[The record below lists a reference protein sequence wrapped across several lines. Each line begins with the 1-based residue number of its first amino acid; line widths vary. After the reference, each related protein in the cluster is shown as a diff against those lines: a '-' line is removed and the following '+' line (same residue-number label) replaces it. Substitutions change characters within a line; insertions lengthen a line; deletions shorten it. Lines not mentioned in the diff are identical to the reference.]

1 MTRQDW
7 MSLADVALV
16 PAANA
21 QSPRATLVA
30 PDSLEVSQGTVTTT
44 VPGTLIGGALP
55 GPLIEGVFAVALAQL
70 RQAPSYVLFAG
81 YDAESDPT
89 GVRRAYEALG
99 SLGRQPAPF
108 LCLPTAGESVTLDG
122 AGALPVYHVYTDLP
136 VLAAMRLARAT
147 TAQIRIPPVRDEGE
161 LLLYVLTGHQLHRR
175 LTLLQK
181 CDVVATLC
189 APPWSYAQA
198 QVAAHLARDEETNET
213 PSQSYVARLIQAARQ
228 PQAIRELLAVEVLK
242 LSHVRYLAER
252 VADER
257 ERILVARYVAQ
268 ERLSV
273 SRLVTLLN
281 GLYPYSGDPTL
292 ALRDEGECVALID
305 PLLDSTAA
313 MRLTPPPPPAP
324 YLGGGTTFMA
334 ASLMRVRAYA
344 RRYQPGVVVHASA
357 DPRKVTVATHSLDG
371 LRDWLEDQHARPV
384 PVAMLE
390 ETLLGVLAAVH
401 GALAEEGL
409 LTSDGRLSP
418 VVASAVGGVH
428 RA

>member
-1 MTRQDW
+1 MSQNW

-16 PAANA
+16 PGA
-21 QSPRATLVA
+21 QPPRAPVA

-55 GPLIEGVFAVALAQL
+55 GPLVEGVFAVALAQL
-70 RQAPSYVLFAG
+70 RQAPSCVLFAG
-81 YDAESDPT
+81 YDPESDPT

-108 LCLPTAGESVTLDG
+108 LCLPAAGESVELDG
-122 AGALPVYHVYTDLP
+122 GALPVYHVYTDLP
-136 VLAAMRLARAT
+136 MLAAMRISRAT
-147 TAQIRIPPVRDEGE
+147 QAQIRIPPVRDEGE

-189 APPWSYAQA
+189 AAPWSYAQS

-268 ERLSV
+268 ERMSV

-292 ALRDEGECVALID
+292 ELRDEGEYVSQGD
-305 PLLDSTAA
+305 RMA
-313 MRLTPPPPPAP
+313 MIQLTPPAPPAP
-324 YLGGGTTFMA
+324 YLAGGATFMA
-334 ASLMRVRAYA
+334 ATLMRVRQAA
-344 RRYQPGVVVHASA
+344 RRYQPGMVVLGNA
-357 DPRKVTVATHSLDG
+357 DPRKVAVAHEALDG
-371 LRDWLEDQHARPV
+371 LRDWLEEQRTRPV
-384 PVAMLE
+384 PVAALE

-401 GALAEEGL
+401 GALADEGL
-409 LTSDGRLSP
+409 LTAEGRLSP
-418 VVASAVGGVH
+418 VVSSMATDAQ

>member
-1 MTRQDW
+1 MSQNW

-21 QSPRATLVA
+21 RPAFVA
-30 PDSLEVSQGTVTTT
+30 PDSLEVSTGTVTTT

-55 GPLIEGVFAVALAQL
+55 GPLVEGVFAVALAQL
-70 RQAPSYVLFAG
+70 RQAPSCVLFAG
-81 YDAESDPT
+81 YDPEIDPT
-89 GVRRAYEALG
+89 GVRRAHEALG

-108 LCLPTAGESVTLDG
+108 LCLPAAGESVDPDG

-136 VLAAMRLARAT
+136 MLAAMRLARAT
-147 TAQIRIPPVRDEGE
+147 QAQIRIPPVRDEGE

-189 APPWSYAQA
+189 AAPWSYAQA

-252 VADER
+252 VADEH

-268 ERLSV
+268 ERMSV

-292 ALRDEGECVALID
+292 ALRDEGDSVA
-305 PLLDSTAA
+305 LLDSTVAI
-313 MRLTPPPPPAP
+313 RLTPPAPPAP
-324 YLGGGTTFMA
+324 YLAGGATFMA
-334 ASLMRVRAYA
+334 ATLLRVRQVA
-344 RRYQPGVVVHASA
+344 RRYQGAMVVQGNP
-357 DPRKVTVATHSLDG
+357 DPRKVAVAHEALDG
-371 LRDWLEDQHARPV
+371 LRDWLEEPRTRPI
-384 PVAMLE
+384 PVATLE

-401 GALAEEGL
+401 GALADEGL
-409 LTSDGRLSP
+409 LTVEGKLAS
-418 VVASAVGGVH
+418 VVASESSA
-428 RA
+428 RQA